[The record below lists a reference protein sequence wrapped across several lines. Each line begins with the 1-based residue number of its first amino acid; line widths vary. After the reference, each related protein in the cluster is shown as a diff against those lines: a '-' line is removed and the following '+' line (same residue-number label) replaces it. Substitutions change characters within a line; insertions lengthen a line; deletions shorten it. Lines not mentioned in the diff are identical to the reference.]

1 MDAVQLMAIGSGV
14 MAAGA
19 GVLAFARP
27 RTNET
32 EARLEVRFPAEVT
45 EVQVKAILGGIS
57 GMRRESTI
65 GVETIAT
72 VETIRYFVTLPE
84 REVPMLRGQMRGAM
98 PGVRLID
105 AEPLDRRL
113 SEFVRVELDGPHPL
127 LTTTGSNEAAA
138 SLLGVL
144 SELISGEKVTLRWRL
159 TPLAP
164 PRLPKSDRKP
174 GKETVARDQLKSLRA
189 KYQGMVLGCRLE
201 IEVQGRSRSG
211 ALDLAH
217 RIVGMLRSRVI
228 RGRFTLRTNGRIERL
243 VVAVAH
249 RGPAPLSPGELVGII
264 GWPVGSPSLPN
275 LELGT
280 APQLAADSSIPY
292 EGKGRRVGTST
303 WPGKED
309 RQLVQPPEGALSHAL
324 LVGPTGSGKSTL
336 MVEMAADD
344 LRDGRGLV
352 LIDLKGDTAEDVL
365 ARVPEHRAG
374 EVIVLDPAAGLAVPG
389 LRVLGGTDPELAAD
403 QLLTTFKGIFTD
415 SWGVRSDQ
423 YLRLGFVTLAHDP
436 EATLADLGFLFSDAS
451 FRRRMTGN
459 LEDPMLT
466 AAWASYE
473 AMKPAEQSQHLAS
486 PLRKV
491 NEVIGRRVVRAV
503 LAQTKPRFDMN
514 QVLARGQVVVVSL
527 SPGRIGGPAATL
539 IGALVI
545 YEIYKAVL
553 ARQAV
558 PQTARKPFGLYIDEP
573 KLLTQGTP
581 LPLDSMF
588 ELFRGLGVGINL
600 AAQSVGQLGRDLQKA
615 AVSNSGTLV
624 AFRQNR
630 ADADLLARELPG
642 IDAESLLHL
651 PRFEAVARLTVAH
664 GQVARPATVK
674 TPAPSSRLSDP
685 AEIRRISAARFG
697 VDPVEVD
704 RMLRHRH
711 GQETST
717 SEQTFGRRRRTS

>member
-1 MDAVQLMAIGSGV
+1 
-14 MAAGA
+14 
-19 GVLAFARP
+19 
-27 RTNET
+27 
-32 EARLEVRFPAEVT
+32 
-45 EVQVKAILGGIS
+45 
-57 GMRRESTI
+57 
-65 GVETIAT
+65 
-72 VETIRYFVTLPE
+72 
-84 REVPMLRGQMRGAM
+84 
-98 PGVRLID
+98 
-105 AEPLDRRL
+105 
-113 SEFVRVELDGPHPL
+113 
-127 LTTTGSNEAAA
+127 
-138 SLLGVL
+138 
-144 SELISGEKVTLRWRL
+144 
-159 TPLAP
+159 
-164 PRLPKSDRKP
+164 
-174 GKETVARDQLKSLRA
+174 
-189 KYQGMVLGCRLE
+189 GCSLE
-201 IEVQGRSRSG
+201 IEVLGRSRLG
-211 ALDLAH
+211 TLDLAH
-217 RIVGMLRSRVI
+217 RIVRMLRSRVI
-228 RGRFTLRTNGRIERL
+228 RGHFTLRTNGRVERFAA
-243 VVAVAH
+243 VVAH
-249 RGPAPLSPGELVGII
+249 RGPAPLSPGELAGVI

-292 EGKGRRVGTST
+292 EGEGRRVGTST

-324 LVGPTGSGKSTL
+324 VVGPTGSGKSTL

-344 LRDGRGLV
+344 LREGRGLV

-514 QVLARGQVVVVSL
+514 QVLAKGQVVVVSL
-527 SPGRIGGPAATL
+527 SPGRLGGPAATL

-553 ARQAV
+553 ARQTV
-558 PQTARKPFGLYIDEP
+558 PQMAREPFGLYIDEP

-588 ELFRGLGVGINL
+588 ELFRGLGVGITL
-600 AAQSVGQLGRDLQKA
+600 AAQSIGQLGRDLQKA
-615 AVSNSGTLV
+615 AVSNSGT
-624 AFRQNR
+624 
-630 ADADLLARELPG
+630 
-642 IDAESLLHL
+642 
-651 PRFEAVARLTVAH
+651 
-664 GQVARPATVK
+664 
-674 TPAPSSRLSDP
+674 
-685 AEIRRISAARFG
+685 
-697 VDPVEVD
+697 
-704 RMLRHRH
+704 
-711 GQETST
+711 
-717 SEQTFGRRRRTS
+717 